1 MKITIIK
8 KSSVRIPSMSV
19 CPFIVDDPG
28 AGPKK

>member
-8 KSSVRIPSMSV
+8 KSSVRIPSMAA

-28 AGPKK
+28 AGSAK